1 MRRKV
6 AVIFIFLSIIMLCVE
21 VITLAQEEEEEI
33 SGGVSFPVEDAP
45 PMVLS
50 VTQVVYPPQ
59 YAEKAIEGTVEL
71 MVWVSEDGSIGEIQI
86 SKPMEIAA
94 FNEAAVA
101 AVSEY
106 EFTAAISGGE
116 PVGSWL
122 DLTISFTVK
131 TEE

>member
-6 AVIFIFLSIIMLCVE
+6 AVIFIFLPIIMLCVE
-21 VITLAQEEEEEI
+21 VITLAQEEEI
-33 SGGVSFPVEDAP
+33 SGGVTFPVEDAP
-45 PMVLS
+45 PMVLF

-59 YAEKAIEGTVEL
+59 YAEKAIEGMVEL
-71 MVWVSEDGSIGEIQI
+71 MVWVNDDGSIGEIQI
-86 SKPMEIAA
+86 SKPMEVAA

-106 EFTAAISGGE
+106 EFSAAISGGE

>member
-6 AVIFIFLSIIMLCVE
+6 AVIFIFFSIIMLCVE
-21 VITLAQEEEEEI
+21 VITLAQEEEI
-33 SGGVSFPVEDAP
+33 SGGVTFPVEDAP

-71 MVWVSEDGSIGEIQI
+71 MVWVSDDGSIGEIQI

-94 FNEAAVA
+94 FNEAAIA

-106 EFTAAISGGE
+106 EFSAAISGGE

>member
-21 VITLAQEEEEEI
+21 VITLAQEEEEI

-50 VTQVVYPPQ
+50 VAQVVYPPQ

-94 FNEAAVA
+94 FNEAAIA
-101 AVSEY
+101 AISEY
-106 EFTAAISGGE
+106 EFSAAISGGE

-131 TEE
+131 KEE

>member
-6 AVIFIFLSIIMLCVE
+6 AVIFILLSIIMLCVQ
-21 VITLAQEEEEEI
+21 VITLAQEEEEI
-33 SGGVSFPVEDAP
+33 SGGVTFPVEDAP

-59 YAEKAIEGTVEL
+59 YAEKAIEGMVEL

-94 FNEAAVA
+94 FNEAAIA

-106 EFTAAISGGE
+106 ELSPAISGGE

-122 DLTISFTVK
+122 DLTINFTVK

>member
-21 VITLAQEEEEEI
+21 VITLAQEEEEI
-33 SGGVSFPVEDAP
+33 SGGVTFPVEDAP

-94 FNEAAVA
+94 FNEAAIA
-101 AVSEY
+101 AISEY
-106 EFTAAISGGE
+106 EFSAAISGGE

-131 TEE
+131 KEE

>member
-21 VITLAQEEEEEI
+21 VITLAQEEEI
-33 SGGVSFPVEDAP
+33 SGGVTFPVEDAP

-94 FNEAAVA
+94 FNEAAIE
-101 AVSEY
+101 AVSSY
-106 EFTAAISGGE
+106 QFSAAISGGE

-122 DLTISFTVK
+122 DLTINFTVK

>member
-21 VITLAQEEEEEI
+21 VITLAQEEEEI
-33 SGGVSFPVEDAP
+33 SGGVTFPVEDAP

-94 FNEAAVA
+94 FNEAAIA

-106 EFTAAISGGE
+106 EFSAAISAGE

>member
-6 AVIFIFLSIIMLCVE
+6 AVIFIFLSCIFWVLNMV
-21 VITLAQEEEEEI
+21 LAQGEEI
-33 SGGVSFPVEDAP
+33 SGGVTFPVEDAP

-71 MVWVSEDGSIGEIQI
+71 MVWVSDDGSIGEIQI

-94 FNEAAVA
+94 FNEAAIA

-106 EFTAAISGGE
+106 EFSAAISGGE